1 MLAPPIDWVGM
12 IVVGFP
18 VCLLPPDWKDLSD
31 DAWLSSGWI
40 ASIALSIMGERK
52 GTDWSRWCWPGGLSN
67 EWFMKEGECCSW
79 SRKGLS
85 RKGMEFTCWCSL
97 SVPWF
102 VGQWCLQGRVEGRV
116 VVESLINTSFLDQWS
131 LADWGKDGFWL
142 GKGNTEVRS
151 ISNRTPILSSPFPT
165 YYSDWKASLR
175 LVGAKAAAKAVSPL
189 WTRMPLFL

>member
-1 MLAPPIDWVGM
+1 MLAPPVDWVGM

-18 VCLLPPDWKDLSD
+18 VCLLPPDWKELSD

-40 ASIALSIMGERK
+40 ASIALSIMGERE
-52 GTDWSRWCWPGGLSN
+52 GTDWSGWCWPGGLSN
-67 EWFMKEGECCSW
+67 EWFMRERECCSW

-116 VVESLINTSFLDQWS
+116 VVESPNSWVEEWCIDPWS
-131 LADWGKDGFWL
+131 LADWGKDGLWL
-142 GKGNTEVRS
+142 GKGNTEVLAIDLELPSFPRHFL
-151 ISNRTPILSSPFPT
+151 PIIRIGRQ
-165 YYSDWKASLR
+165 A
-175 LVGAKAAAKAVSPL
+175 
-189 WTRMPLFL
+189 